1 MNNNISDAYAIY
13 QLKGGDELH
22 GLRFEAYERA
32 KDAIDRTNYQIVY
45 TGTLPERNAL
55 PQRLDAL
62 YRQFNIDRPPDFYGH
77 SLSVSDVIVIRQN
90 GAFSAHYVDSIGFV
104 ELPGFCSGK
113 NPLCSL
119 EDSVEQNDNQL
130 DGIINNLPSKPV
142 QKDRQTIQERLTAGR
157 EALRHQPKLQ
167 KKAPVKSLE
176 ER

>member
-1 MNNNISDAYAIY
+1 MSNHISDAYAIY
-13 QLKGGDELH
+13 QLKDGDEQR
-22 GLRFEAYERA
+22 GLRFESYQRA

-45 TGTLPERNAL
+45 TGMLLEGNTLL
-55 PQRLDAL
+55 QQLDAL

-113 NPLCSL
+113 NPLRSL
-119 EDSVEQNDNQL
+119 EDSIEQNDNQL
-130 DGIINNLPSKPV
+130 DGIINNLPSKPEP
-142 QKDRQTIQERLTAGR
+142 KERQTIQERLTAGR
-157 EALRHQPKLQ
+157 EALRHQSKSQ

>member
-1 MNNNISDAYAIY
+1 MESDNAYAIY

-32 KDAIDRTNYQIVY
+32 KDTINRTNYQIVY
-45 TGTLPERNAL
+45 TGTLPEGNTL

-104 ELPGFCSGK
+104 ELPDFCSGK
-113 NPLCSL
+113 NPLRSL
-119 EDSVEQNDNQL
+119 EDSIEQNDNQL
-130 DGIINNLPSKPV
+130 DGIINNLPSEPKPKI
-142 QKDRQTIQERLTAGR
+142 QKTIQERLTAGR
-157 EALRHQPKLQ
+157 EALRNQPKLQ
-167 KKAPVKSLE
+167 KTASVKSIE